1 MKKFLFT
8 MFLMVLGASAF
19 AQKEYVFVKADN
31 IGAGNYISLYGAIPS
46 GMESGYAHSEN
57 IGNVLN
63 KLAQKG
69 FVVEQM
75 TGESNAVALILS
87 RNISNPSNIIQ
98 QVPSNTDQEVV
109 EVARYNLQ
117 GMPIGK
123 NEKGVQIV
131 VYSNYTTKTIIVE

>member
-19 AQKEYVFVKADN
+19 AQKEYVFVKADD
-31 IGAGNYISLYGAIPS
+31 IGVGNYISLYGAIPS
-46 GMESGYAHSEN
+46 GMESRYAHSEN

-75 TGESNAVALILS
+75 TGDYNAIALILS